1 MAEMSAKVKPVTLDD
16 PTGDAAGSS
25 LRVGRVAAPLRE
37 QVLEVLRQAILD
49 FRLKPGQRLIERE
62 LIEQTG
68 VSRTTIREV
77 LRQLAAEGLVTTIP
91 QKGAIVVVPSAQ
103 EAADLY
109 EVRAALEA
117 LAGRLFVRRA
127 TDEQVTALRSS
138 LRDIE
143 RLAKKR
149 GPDIQALL
157 QAKDGFY
164 EVLLQGAGN
173 AAIRET
179 LDGLRA
185 RVRLLRATSL
195 SQPNRTAG
203 TVKELETVVRAAESR
218 DEDAMAAAC
227 EHHVN
232 EAARSGLSGLVEI
245 DTGAAAVLE
254 TIGS

>member
-1 MAEMSAKVKPVTLDD
+1 MSAAEPGGADNDL
-16 PTGDAAGSS
+16 S

-37 QVLEVLRQAILD
+37 QVVDVLRQAILD

-91 QKGAIVVVPSAQ
+91 QKGAIVVVPSAR

-117 LAGRLFVRRA
+117 LAGRRFVRYA
-127 TDEQVTALRSS
+127 SDEQVKALRRSF
-138 LRDIE
+138 RVIE
-143 RLAKKR
+143 RLSKAR
-149 GPDIQALL
+149 EPDIHAMLT
-157 QAKDGFY
+157 AKDEFY
-164 EVLLQGAGN
+164 DVLLEGAAN
-173 AAIRET
+173 QAIRDT
-179 LDGLRA
+179 LDSLRA
-185 RVRLLRATSL
+185 RVRFMRATSL
-195 SQPNRTAG
+195 SQRGRVGG
-203 TVKELETVVRAAESR
+203 TVGEIRDIVRAAEAR

-232 EAARSGLSGLVEI
+232 QAARTGLSGLVEL
-245 DTGAAAVLE
+245 DQNAAAVLE
-254 TIGS
+254 TLG

>member
-1 MAEMSAKVKPVTLDD
+1 MTGTLARLSEVRIGSTDTDD
-16 PTGDAAGSS
+16 GELSM
-25 LRVGRVAAPLRE
+25 RVGRVAAPLRE
-37 QVLEVLRQAILD
+37 QVLDVLRQAILD

-117 LAGRLFVRRA
+117 LAGRRFVRHA
-127 TDEQVTALRSS
+127 SDEQVKRLRKSFK
-138 LRDIE
+138 DFE
-143 RLAKKR
+143 RLAKR
-149 GPDIQALL
+149 REPDIQAMLA
-157 QAKDGFY
+157 AKDEFY
-164 EVLLQGAGN
+164 DVLLEGAGN
-173 AAIRET
+173 TAIRET
-179 LDGLRA
+179 LDSLRA
-185 RVRLLRATSL
+185 RVRFMRATSL

-203 TVKELETVVRAAESR
+203 TVEEIRAIVAAAEAR
-218 DEDAMAAAC
+218 DEAATAAAC

-232 EAARSGLSGLVEI
+232 QAARSGLSGL
-245 DTGAAAVLE
+245 AALDHEAADVLE
-254 TIGS
+254 TVGS

>member
-1 MAEMSAKVKPVTLDD
+1 MTEPPPSDR
-16 PTGDAAGSS
+16 AGADLS

-37 QVLEVLRQAILD
+37 QVLDVLRQAILD

-117 LAGRLFVRRA
+117 LACRRFVHHA
-127 TDEQVTALRSS
+127 TDAQVKQLRKSF
-138 LRDIE
+138 REIE
-143 RLAKKR
+143 RLAKR
-149 GPDIQALL
+149 RDPDIQEMLA
-157 QAKDGFY
+157 AKDDFY
-164 EVLLQGAGN
+164 DVLLEGAGN
-173 AAIRET
+173 KAIRET
-179 LDGLRA
+179 LDSLRA

-203 TVKELETVVRAAESR
+203 TVSEIREIVRAAEAR
-218 DEDAMAAAC
+218 DADAMAAAC
-227 EHHVN
+227 EYHVN
-232 EAARSGLSGLVEI
+232 EAARSGLTGLMEL
-245 DTGAAAVLE
+245 DDEAADVLE
-254 TIGS
+254 TLGG